1 MEISSPEND
10 SRPLRRCP
18 LSVIIFSGVF
28 PMLRDD
34 LWNDGF
40 LLRRCRLFVPMVLL
54 LLPIAW
60 GDVARADLAGR
71 LTPLIKAHPG
81 QVAVSVRLLSGEDQ
95 FGWREAEVHPTASLI
110 KVAVMVTAYRMA
122 DAGQLDLNSPVTL
135 SDEDK
140 VPGSGIL
147 TDHFSAGT
155 TLSLRDAIRL
165 MIRYSDNTATNLV
178 VGRIGLKATSDTME
192 QLGFPHTKLHSLV
205 YRRDTSIFPE
215 RSRDY
220 GLGST
225 TAQETTRLLEM
236 LWAGKAASQ
245 ASCEQMLAHLVRCDD
260 RSKIGRN
267 LPATVRY
274 ANKTGAVSAVRC
286 DAGLM
291 DTPAGTVAVCVL
303 TSNNADTS
311 WGSDN
316 QAEQLCAL
324 IGREILAHFTSQVV
338 ADPNEAPE
346 VLGPLC
352 RGDSG
357 ELVKDLQRTLNSRG
371 ELSLSLAVDGD
382 FGPATEAAVKK
393 LQAASSLEPT
403 GVVDAQVW
411 QAMGPLVAEPPVP
424 EPETVNAE
432 FLPVEPVDPL
442 DGPPLVTA
450 RSWVIADAVD
460 GTVLW
465 GHDVNRPLDMA
476 STTKMM
482 TAWLVLKLAES
493 DPGILDE
500 TLTFSSRAAGTRGST
515 SALRAGETLAVREAL
530 YGLMLPSGNDMSV
543 ALAEHFGHR
552 LRTLPEADI
561 AQGSETDGASN
572 DPVEQFV
579 EAMNREAEALGMKQ
593 TSFRNPHGLTSQD
606 HRASALDLVR
616 LARTAWAN
624 QHFREYV
631 GTRRRAVT
639 VVGVSG
645 YRRNVVWEN
654 TNQLLGIEGFDGIK
668 TGTTERAGA
677 CLVSTGQRNGRRL
690 VVVVLGSAA
699 SAARYADTRNLYRW
713 AWSQLESAPPA
724 QGE

>member
-1 MEISSPEND
+1 
-10 SRPLRRCP
+10 
-18 LSVIIFSGVF
+18 
-28 PMLRDD
+28 MLRND
-34 LWNDGF
+34 LSSDGF

-60 GDVARADLAGR
+60 GDVARADLAGK
-71 LTPLIKAHPG
+71 LMPLIDAHPG
-81 QVAVSVRLLSGEDQ
+81 QVAVSVRLLSGDDH

-122 DAGQLDLNSPVTL
+122 DAGQLDLNSQVTL

-155 TLSLRDAIRL
+155 RLSVRDAIRL

-225 TAQETTRLLEM
+225 TAEETTRLLEM
-236 LWAGKAASQ
+236 LWSGTAASQ
-245 ASCEQMLAHLVRCDD
+245 ASCEEMIAHLVQCED
-260 RSKIGRN
+260 RTKIARD

-303 TSNNADTS
+303 TSNNTDTS
-311 WGSDN
+311 WGIDN
-316 QAEQLCAL
+316 QAEQLCAR
-324 IGREILAHFTSQVV
+324 IGREILEHFTPQDV
-338 ADPNEAPE
+338 ADPDEASE
-346 VLGPLC
+346 VLGPLR
-352 RGDSG
+352 RGASG
-357 ELVKDLQRTLNSRG
+357 ALVKDLQRTLNSRG

-393 LQAASSLEPT
+393 LQAALSLEPT

-411 QAMGPLVAEPPVP
+411 ETLGPLVADPPVP
-424 EPETVNAE
+424 EPEMLNAE
-432 FLPVEPVDPL
+432 ILPVEPVDPL

-450 RSWVIADAVD
+450 RSWIIADALD

-465 GHDVNRPLDMA
+465 GHDINRSLDMA

-482 TAWLVLKLAES
+482 TAWLVLKLAET
-493 DPGILDE
+493 DPEILDE
-500 TLTFSSRAAGTRGST
+500 ILTFSSRAARTRGST
-515 SALRAGETLAVREAL
+515 SALRAGESLAVREAL

-552 LRTLPEADI
+552 LGIAPPADTEQ
-561 AQGSETDGASN
+561 ASESDRASD
-572 DPVEQFV
+572 DPVERFV
-579 EAMNREAEALGMKQ
+579 EAMNREAEALGMKL
-593 TSFRNPHGLTSQD
+593 TSFRNPHGLTRQD
-606 HRASALDLVR
+606 HHASALDLVR

-624 QHFREYV
+624 QRFREYV
-631 GTRRRAVT
+631 GTRRRAAT
-639 VVGVSG
+639 VAGVSG
-645 YRRNVVWEN
+645 YRRNIVWEN

-668 TGTTERAGA
+668 TGTTDAAGA
-677 CLVSTGQRNGRRL
+677 CLVSTGQRHGRRL
-690 VVVVLGSAA
+690 LVVVLGSAA
-699 SAARYADTRNLYRW
+699 SAARYTDTRNLYRW
-713 AWSQLESAPPA
+713 AWSQLESQRPA